1 MTSTHN
7 VPRGESTEVSR
18 RHVLQLLG
26 VGSAVGAA
34 ALAGCAPSKKAN
46 NAPGGNGGGGGGGDF
61 HGAYPYTV
69 PPKGHFNLGPG
80 VTDGIALGIY
90 LDLLYPSLGMYKW
103 SDKTWLYL
111 LGESHK
117 VDAAAKTLTVK
128 LKKGLTWSDGSPIT
142 SKDLV
147 GTAELKWQ
155 GQDPSWKFLSDVKA
169 TDDQTVVYT
178 MSHPTTVLERYI
190 LKTYPLPYSAYGPY
204 MDKAAELR
212 KSNAK
217 LDSGPGQTAVTN
229 FQKFRPKDPAVS
241 GPFNW
246 DASSITQQQLKL
258 KKNDKGYKAGDIKFD
273 TMTIYNGETP
283 DVTPLV
289 MSKDVDYATHGFP
302 VASVQTF
309 VKNGYEILK
318 PPVYSGPAIIFNF
331 DTHPEFL
338 DVKVR
343 QAIAMMIDYA
353 ANAQIALGESA
364 KACKY
369 MSGISDIFITDWVDN
384 PGELHQYTKDL
395 NKAADLLSQAGWKKQ
410 GDTWQTKDGKPA
422 KYDIKYPTD
431 YADWNPAASNAADQ
445 LSAQGIKLT
454 KRGVVSTQLGPDFLA
469 GKFDI
474 CIQGWGAAVP
484 HPYFSYYQDFVALN
498 PQPPTKG
505 SMQFPV
511 KQKLASGESVDLA
524 DLTQKSAE
532 GLDPSKNKPVITQ
545 LAKAFNELLPIIPLW
560 ERYGNN
566 PALEG
571 TRAKGFPKADDP
583 ILKNSPYGDSF
594 VIIGMYEGTLT
605 PV

>member
-1 MTSTHN
+1 MTSTRN
-7 VPRGESTEVSR
+7 TPRGQSSELSR

-34 ALAGCAPSKKAN
+34 ALAGCAPSKKGDN
-46 NAPGGNGGGGGGGDF
+46 NAAGGAGGGGGDF

-80 VTDGIALGIY
+80 VTDGIGLGIY
-90 LDLLYPSLGMYKW
+90 LDLLYPTLAMYKW
-103 SDKTWLYL
+103 ADKTWMYL
-111 LGESHK
+111 LGESHT
-117 VDAAAKTLTVK
+117 VDPAAKTLTVK
-128 LKKGLTWSDGSPIT
+128 LKSGITWSDGSPVT

-169 TDDQTVVYT
+169 SDDQTVVYT
-178 MSHPTTVLERYI
+178 MSTPTTVLERYI
-190 LKTYPLPYSAYGPY
+190 LKTYPLPYSVYGPY

-212 KSNAK
+212 KSKAS
-217 LDSGPGQTAVTN
+217 LTSGAGQTAVTE
-229 FQKFRPKDPAVS
+229 FQKFRPKDPVVS
-241 GPFNW
+241 GPFTW
-246 DASSITQQQLKL
+246 DMASITQQQLKL
-258 KKNDKGYKAGDIKFD
+258 KKNDKGYKAGDVKFD

-309 VKNGYEILK
+309 IKNGYEILK

-331 DTHPEFL
+331 DSHPEFL
-338 DVKVR
+338 DVRVR
-343 QAIAMMIDYA
+343 QALAMMIDYDT
-353 ANAQIALGESA
+353 NAKIALGESA

-369 MSGISDIFITDWVDN
+369 MSGMSDNFIDDWVED
-384 PGELHQYTKDL
+384 PGALKQYKKDL
-395 NKAADLLSQAGWKKQ
+395 SGAADLLGQAGWKKA
-410 GDTWQTKDGKPA
+410 GDTWQTKEGKPA
-422 KYDIKYPTD
+422 KYEIKYPTD

-445 LSAQGIKLT
+445 LSAQGIQLV
-454 KRGVVSTQLGPDFLA
+454 KRGVVSTQLGPDYLA

-484 HPYFSYYQDFVALN
+484 HPYFSYYQNFIGLN
-498 PQPPTKG
+498 PQPPVKG

-511 KQKLASGESVDLA
+511 KQKLESGEEVDLA
-524 DLTQKSAE
+524 TLTLKSAD
-532 GLDPSKNKPVITQ
+532 GLDPEANKPTITR
-545 LAKAFNELLPIIPLW
+545 LATAFNYLLPIIPLW

-583 ILKNSPYGDSF
+583 ILLNSPYGDSF

-605 PV
+605 GV